1 MVNNNAAAVLLALN
15 TLAEGREVIIGRG
28 ELIEIG
34 GSFRIPEVMA
44 KERGYFAG
52 SGHDQQDLQRGLR
65 AGRQRE
71 DGPHHEG
78 PYEQLQDQGI
88 CP

>member
-34 GSFRIPEVMA
+34 GSFRIPEVM
-44 KERGYFAG
+44 E
-52 SGHDQQDLQRGLR
+52 R
-65 AGRQRE
+65 AGQSCGKWARPT
-71 DGPHHEG
+71 GPS
-78 PYEQLQDQGI
+78 
-88 CP
+88 